1 MILGMRR
8 ISPADL
14 LRIASGLSLLL
25 LVATEEKVCPWLVS
39 APAESDPAPQ
49 PAKPGPDAPEPDE
62 LPPLLAGNTLPD
74 ALAPRWGV
82 ESVARN
88 GTAPII
94 GAGAAVAAGTDGT
107 PGTPTPVA
115 TADLAPSRPAFRAAA
130 PPKVCETPSTHVA
143 RRTLLTSIN
152 PTGPPRA

>member
-1 MILGMRR
+1 MRR

-39 APAESDPAPQ
+39 EPLESDSAPQ
-49 PAKPGPDAPEPDE
+49 PTEPTGDPAEPPE

-82 ESVARN
+82 ETVARN
-88 GTAPII
+88 STAPII
-94 GAGAAVAAGTDGT
+94 GSGAAVPSGDDG
-107 PGTPTPVA
+107 
-115 TADLAPSRPAFRAAA
+115 APREPAPIAAA
-130 PPKVCETPSTHVA
+130 TVPAP
-143 RRTLLTSIN
+143 RRTPLGTAEQTCTAFDDAGPPAALLSSIT
-152 PTGPPRA
+152 PTGPPRS

>member
-1 MILGMRR
+1 MRR
-8 ISPADL
+8 FSTADV

-39 APAESDPAPQ
+39 QPVESDAAPQ
-49 PAKPGPDAPEPDE
+49 PSKPPADPAEPEE

-82 ESVARN
+82 ETVARN
-88 GTAPII
+88 STAPII
-94 GAGAAVAAGTDGT
+94 GAGAAVAAGNGGT
-107 PGTPTPVA
+107 PGASPPIF
-115 TADLAPSRPAFRAAA
+115 TADLSTPRPAFQPVTGLPGREPAPARLSHRA
-130 PPKVCETPSTHVA
+130 
-143 RRTLLTSIN
+143 LLTSIT